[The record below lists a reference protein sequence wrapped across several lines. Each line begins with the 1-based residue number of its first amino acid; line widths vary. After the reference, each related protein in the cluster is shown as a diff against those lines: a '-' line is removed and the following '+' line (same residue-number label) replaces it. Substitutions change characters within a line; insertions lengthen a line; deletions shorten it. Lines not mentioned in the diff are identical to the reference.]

1 MKCPFCGKEIP
12 SGSKF
17 CPACGQPIPQDL
29 DYSKE
34 QHIDQNYSDPA
45 HEVTYSGAFSQ
56 QVSGPNGTTRINM
69 QGGAGTAQG
78 PLDPK
83 KAYTEMIVMLSMAII
98 FATLGLV
105 FGILGPEPTRK
116 GEVFYFVMAFAGSFA
131 GLFLGLLGYLTV
143 QFRLFKIQKPSG
155 LKDWIPTALFVIN
168 LGVTIPALIFGIQL
182 FGIMLE

>member
-29 DYSKE
+29 DYSKD

-56 QVSGPNGTTRINM
+56 QVSGPNQTTRINM

-83 KAYTEMIVMLSMAII
+83 RAYTSMIVMLSVAII

-105 FGILGPEPTRK
+105 FGILGPAPTRK
-116 GEVFYFVMAFAGSFA
+116 GETFYFVMAFAGAFA
-131 GLFLGLLGYLTV
+131 GLFLGLIGYLTT
-143 QFRLFKIQKPSG
+143 QFRLFKIQKPSE

-168 LGVTIPALIFGIQL
+168 LGVTIPALIYAIQL
-182 FGIMLE
+182 FGVMLE